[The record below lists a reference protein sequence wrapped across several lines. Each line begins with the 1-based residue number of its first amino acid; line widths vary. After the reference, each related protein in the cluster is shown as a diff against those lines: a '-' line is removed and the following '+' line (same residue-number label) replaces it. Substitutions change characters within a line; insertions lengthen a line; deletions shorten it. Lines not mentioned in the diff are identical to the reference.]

1 MANRYA
7 YSKVIQSNETKKQY
21 LESTIYPKIKANDN
35 DFYIISEAGD
45 RLDLLANKYYNN
57 PTMWWVIATANN
69 LNDANFFVQ
78 EGIQLRIPSNINEIL
93 SDLQKINK

>member
-7 YSKVIQSNETKKQY
+7 YSKVIRSNETKKQY

-45 RLDLLANKYYNN
+45 RLDLLANKYYNDK
-57 PTMWWVIATANN
+57 TKWWIIATANN
-69 LNDANFFVQ
+69 INDATFYV
-78 EGIQLRIPSNINEIL
+78 ESGIQLRIPSDVNAVMNSLEKL
-93 SDLQKINK
+93 NK